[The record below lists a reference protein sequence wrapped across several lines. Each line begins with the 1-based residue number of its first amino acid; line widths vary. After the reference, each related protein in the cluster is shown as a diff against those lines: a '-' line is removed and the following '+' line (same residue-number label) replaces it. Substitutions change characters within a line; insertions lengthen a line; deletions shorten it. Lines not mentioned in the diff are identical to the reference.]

1 MEASTSLKEALK
13 AMHDRGITGAPV
25 YVDDVT
31 GVSGALCS
39 ASPFVDVP
47 PSFPP
52 NPIGAPAH
60 P

>member
-1 MEASTSLKEALK
+1 
-13 AMHDRGITGAPV
+13 MHDRGITGAPV

-52 NPIGAPAH
+52 NPFFRARPPLMFAH
-60 P
+60 VHAG